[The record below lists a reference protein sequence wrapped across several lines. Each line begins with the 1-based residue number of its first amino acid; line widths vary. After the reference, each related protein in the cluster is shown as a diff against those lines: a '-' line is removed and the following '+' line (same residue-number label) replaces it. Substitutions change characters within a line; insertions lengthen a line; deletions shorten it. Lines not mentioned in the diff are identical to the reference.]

1 MKKIISVLIAF
12 IVLLSTISICTITA
26 FAQDTT
32 KYWEP
37 RPNPQG
43 ALGCVNDEP
52 ADGIYMVADEEYDAS
67 RIEYQGEG
75 RLTGWEFPT
84 LTEGKDY
91 KIITQYDNTIIVKST
106 NGLPYI
112 NALVDF
118 SDGSDNATA
127 DNNTQNITSAE
138 LETTEQNYNVSVIDT
153 VDNTISANQNILDN
167 IANINVGDDAKAM
180 SIEAPEHNILN
191 GTKTVL
197 VCFCAGAA
205 VCLIVLAMK
214 KKKCR

>member
-1 MKKIISVLIAF
+1 MKKIISIF
-12 IVLLSTISICTITA
+12 ITSIVLLSTISICTITS
-26 FAQDTT
+26 FAQETT

-52 ADGIYMVADEEYDAS
+52 ADGIYIVADEEYDAS
-67 RIEYQGEG
+67 RIEYLGEG
-75 RLTGWEFPT
+75 SLTGWEFPT

-118 SDGSDNATA
+118 SDESNNTA
-127 DNNTQNITSAE
+127 DNDTQNMTPAE
-138 LETTEQNYNVSVIDT
+138 SGTIEQNTDISVINA
-153 VDNTISANQNILDN
+153 VDSTTPANQNN
-167 IANINVGDDAKAM
+167 ANHIATENAKDSIKAM
-180 SIEAPEHNILN
+180 SIEAPEHNTLN
-191 GTKTVL
+191 DTKIVL
-197 VCFCAGAA
+197 ICFCAGAA
-205 VCLIVLAMK
+205 VCLFTLAIK

>member
-1 MKKIISVLIAF
+1 MKKITSVLIAF
-12 IVLLSTISICTITA
+12 IVLLSTISICTITS
-26 FAQDTT
+26 FAQETR

-52 ADGIYMVADEEYDAS
+52 ADEIYSIADEEYNAC

-91 KIITQYDNTIIVKST
+91 EIITQYDNTIIVKSA

-118 SDGSDNATA
+118 SDENDTTA
-127 DNNTQNITSAE
+127 NTQGVTQAE
-138 LETTEQNYNVSVIDT
+138 PETTEQNTDVSVINS
-153 VDNTISANQNILDN
+153 VDNAKPANQNNLN
-167 IANINVGDDAKAM
+167 TVTTANAKDSAKTM
-180 SIEAPEHNILN
+180 SIETSEHNILN
-191 GTKTVL
+191 GTKIVL

-205 VCLIVLAMK
+205 VCLTALATK
-214 KKKCR
+214 RKKCR

>member
-1 MKKIISVLIAF
+1 MKKIISVFIAS
-12 IVLLSTISICTITA
+12 IVLLSAISICTITS
-26 FAQDTT
+26 FAQETT

-52 ADGIYMVADEEYDAS
+52 ADGIYMVADEKYNAT

-91 KIITQYDNTIIVKST
+91 KIIIQYDNTIIVKSE

-118 SDGSDNATA
+118 PDKND
-127 DNNTQNITSAE
+127 
-138 LETTEQNYNVSVIDT
+138 TTENAQSVTAKLGTTELNTDVNVINTVDRTKPANLNSPDT
-153 VDNTISANQNILDN
+153 VITANAKDS
-167 IANINVGDDAKAM
+167 AKAM
-180 SIEAPEHNILN
+180 SIEAPGYSTLN

-197 VCFCAGAA
+197 ICFCTGAA
-205 VCLIVLAMK
+205 VCLLVILAAK
-214 KKKCR
+214 KKTYK

>member
-1 MKKIISVLIAF
+1 MKKIISILITS
-12 IVLLSTISICTITA
+12 IVLLSTISICTITS
-26 FAQDTT
+26 FAQETT

-52 ADGIYMVADEEYDAS
+52 ADEIYSIADEEYNAC

-91 KIITQYDNTIIVKST
+91 EIITQYDNTIIVKSA

-118 SDGSDNATA
+118 SDENDTTA
-127 DNNTQNITSAE
+127 NTQGVTQAE
-138 LETTEQNYNVSVIDT
+138 PETTEQNTDASVINS
-153 VDNTISANQNILDN
+153 VDNTKPANQNN
-167 IANINVGDDAKAM
+167 PNTVTTANVKDSAKTM
-180 SIEAPEHNILN
+180 SIETSEHNTLN
-191 GTKTVL
+191 GTKIVL

-205 VCLIVLAMK
+205 VCLTALAINR
-214 KKKCR
+214 KKCR

>member
-1 MKKIISVLIAF
+1 MKKITSVLIAF
-12 IVLLSTISICTITA
+12 IVLLSTISICTITS
-26 FAQDTT
+26 FAQETT

-52 ADGIYMVADEEYDAS
+52 ADEIYSIADEEYNAC

-91 KIITQYDNTIIVKST
+91 KIITQYDNTIIVKSA

-118 SDGSDNATA
+118 SDENDTTA
-127 DNNTQNITSAE
+127 NTQGITQAE
-138 LETTEQNYNVSVIDT
+138 PETTEQNTDISVINS
-153 VDNTISANQNILDN
+153 VDNAKPANQNN
-167 IANINVGDDAKAM
+167 PHTVTTANAKDSAKTM
-180 SIEAPEHNILN
+180 SIETSEHNTLN
-191 GTKTVL
+191 GTKIVL

-205 VCLIVLAMK
+205 VCLTALAIK
-214 KKKCR
+214 RKKCR